1 VPYWYIILILISLG
15 LSAFFSSAESAFLA
29 LQNTPRLQHLV
40 STGDAKAL
48 RIQQMLNSPERLL
61 ATILL
66 GNNLVNILFASL
78 VTMLVMDFIADELVG
93 VIVATVLGTAVLLVF
108 GEVIPKAFAVRNSEK
123 VAFVYA
129 RPLKVVEKAFFP
141 VIVSIQFVSRTIL
154 VRQVEGAGDSPSIT
168 EGELR
173 TLIDIGEAEGAFEP
187 EEVELLE
194 NVFRFGDRQA
204 REVMTPRTEIVFVE
218 QESTLEMFLKVY
230 AENSHTRFPVYKDE
244 TENIT
249 GIISSKDILQS
260 ISGKGINLKNV
271 ITKELRPAYF
281 FPETKQISELF
292 QDMRMSG
299 SQIAII
305 VDEFGGVAGLVT
317 LKKLLTEL
325 AGPVGEEGEAPEED
339 YEAID
344 EFTFQVDGSMDIDEA
359 KEAFGIDLPHGD
371 FETVAGFVL
380 DYLGHIPVVG
390 EQFEFDQIKLEVL
403 EMRKFKVESIRLI
416 KPFSAK
422 DTSTGIN

>member
-1 VPYWYIILILISLG
+1 MPYWYIILILISLG
-15 LSAFFSSAESAFLA
+15 LSAFFSSAESAFLT

-40 STGDAKAL
+40 STGDLKAQ
-48 RIQQMLNSPERLL
+48 RVQKMLSRPERLL

-78 VTMLVMDFIADELVG
+78 VTMLVMDFMEDQFLG
-93 VIVATVLGTAVLLVF
+93 VIVATILGTAVLLVF
-108 GEVIPKAFAVRNSEK
+108 GEVIPKAFAIRNPEK

-129 RPLKVVEKAFFP
+129 RPLKLVETVFYP

-154 VRQVEGAGDSPSIT
+154 IRKVEDESEVPSIT

-187 EEVELLE
+187 EEAELLE

-218 QESTLEMFLKVY
+218 QKSTLEHFLKIY
-230 AENSHTRFPVYKDE
+230 GENSHTRFPVYQDE
-244 TENIT
+244 TENVT
-249 GIISSKDILQS
+249 GVISAKDVLNS
-260 ISGKGINLKNV
+260 IAGNGINMKKV
-271 ITKELRPAYF
+271 IAKDLRPADF
-281 FPETKQISELF
+281 FPETKRISELF

-305 VDEFGGVAGLVT
+305 VDEFGGIAGLVT

-325 AGPVGEEGEAPEED
+325 AGPVGEEGEAPEEE

-344 EFTFQVDGSMDIDEA
+344 EFTFQVDGGMDIDEA
-359 KEAFGIDLPHGD
+359 KEAFDIDLPKGD

-380 DYLGHIPVVG
+380 DHLGHIPVAG
-390 EQFEFDQIKLEVL
+390 EQFEFDQIKVEVL

-416 KPFSAK
+416 KPFNVKGNLTDA
-422 DTSTGIN
+422 

>member
-15 LSAFFSSAESAFLA
+15 LSAFFSSAESAFLT

-40 STGDAKAL
+40 STGDLKAL
-48 RIQQMLNSPERLL
+48 RVQKMLSSPERLL

-78 VTMLVMDFIADELVG
+78 VTMLVMDFMDDELVG
-93 VIVATVLGTAVLLVF
+93 VIVATILGTIVLLIF

-123 VAFVYA
+123 VALVYA
-129 RPLKVVEKAFFP
+129 RPLKLVETAFYP
-141 VIVSIQFVSRTIL
+141 VIVSIQFVSRAIL
-154 VRQVEGAGDSPSIT
+154 IRKVEDESEGPSIT

-187 EEVELLE
+187 EEAELLE

-218 QESTLEMFLKVY
+218 QKSTLEQFLKVY
-230 AENSHTRFPVYKDE
+230 TENSHTRFPVYQDE
-244 TENIT
+244 TENVT
-249 GIISSKDILQS
+249 GVISSKDILNS
-260 ISGKGINLKNV
+260 IAGNGINMQKV
-271 ITKELRPAYF
+271 ITKDLRPAYF
-281 FPETKQISELF
+281 FPETKRISELF

-305 VDEFGGVAGLVT
+305 VDEFGGIAGLVT

-325 AGPVGEEGEAPEED
+325 AGPVGEEGEAPEEE

-344 EFTFQVDGSMDIDEA
+344 EFTFQVDGGMDIDEA
-359 KEAFGIDLPHGD
+359 KEAFEIDLPTGD

-380 DYLGHIPVVG
+380 DHLGHIPVAG
-390 EQFEFDQIKLEVL
+390 EQFEFDQIKVEVL

-416 KPFSAK
+416 KPFNVK
-422 DTSTGIN
+422 GKRTDT

>member
-1 VPYWYIILILISLG
+1 
-15 LSAFFSSAESAFLA
+15 
-29 LQNTPRLQHLV
+29 
-40 STGDAKAL
+40 
-48 RIQQMLNSPERLL
+48 
-61 ATILL
+61 
-66 GNNLVNILFASL
+66 
-78 VTMLVMDFIADELVG
+78 MDFIKDELVG
-93 VIVATVLGTAVLLVF
+93 VIVATVLGTAVLLIF

-129 RPLKVVEKAFFP
+129 RPLKIVEIAFYP
-141 VIVSIQFVSRTIL
+141 IIVSIQFVSRTIL
-154 VRQVEGAGDSPSIT
+154 VRQIEDTGDPPSIT

-187 EEVELLE
+187 EEAELLE

-218 QESTLEMFLKVY
+218 QESTLQDFLKVY
-230 AENSHTRFPVYKDE
+230 AENSHTRFPVFQDE
-244 TENIT
+244 TENVT

-260 ISGKGINLKNV
+260 ISGNGVNMEKV

-281 FPETKQISELF
+281 FPETKRISELF

-325 AGPVGEEGEAPEED
+325 AGPVGEEGEAPEEE

-359 KEAFGIDLPHGD
+359 QEAFAIDLPHGD
-371 FETVAGFVL
+371 FETVAGLVL
-380 DYLGHIPVVG
+380 DHLGHIPVVG
-390 EQFEFDQIKLEVL
+390 EQFEFNQVKVEVL

-416 KPFSAK
+416 KPFSSK
-422 DTSTGIN
+422 GKLTETN

>member
-1 VPYWYIILILISLG
+1 MV
-15 LSAFFSSAESAFLA
+15 SS
-29 LQNTPRLQHLV
+29 
-40 STGDAKAL
+40 GDSKAL
-48 RIQQMLNSPERLL
+48 RIQQMLSSPERLL

-78 VTMLVMDFIADELVG
+78 VTMLVMDFIKDELVG
-93 VIVATVLGTAVLLVF
+93 VIVATVLGTAVLLIF

-129 RPLKVVEKAFFP
+129 RPLKIVEIAFYP
-141 VIVSIQFVSRTIL
+141 IIVSIQFVSRTIL
-154 VRQVEGAGDSPSIT
+154 VRQIEDTGDPPSIT

-187 EEVELLE
+187 EEAELLE

-218 QESTLEMFLKVY
+218 QESTLQDFLKVY
-230 AENSHTRFPVYKDE
+230 AENSHTRFPVFQDE
-244 TENIT
+244 TENVT

-260 ISGKGINLKNV
+260 ISGNGINMEKV

-281 FPETKQISELF
+281 FPETKRISELF

-325 AGPVGEEGEAPEED
+325 AGPVGEEGEAPEEE

-359 KEAFGIDLPHGD
+359 QEAFAIDLPHGD

-380 DYLGHIPVVG
+380 DHLGHIPVVG
-390 EQFEFDQIKLEVL
+390 EQFEFNQVKVEVL

-416 KPFSAK
+416 KPFSSK
-422 DTSTGIN
+422 GKLTETN

>member
-15 LSAFFSSAESAFLA
+15 FSAFFSSAESAFLA

-40 STGDAKAL
+40 SSGDSKAL
-48 RIQQMLNSPERLL
+48 RIQQMLSSPERLL

-78 VTMLVMDFIADELVG
+78 VTMLVMDFIKDELVG
-93 VIVATVLGTAVLLVF
+93 VIVATVLGTAVLLIF

-129 RPLKVVEKAFFP
+129 RPLKIVEIAFYP
-141 VIVSIQFVSRTIL
+141 IIVSIQFVSRTIL
-154 VRQVEGAGDSPSIT
+154 VRQIEDTGDPPSIT

-173 TLIDIGEAEGAFEP
+173 TLIDIGEAEGAFDP
-187 EEVELLE
+187 EEAELLE

-218 QESTLEMFLKVY
+218 QESTLQDFLKVY
-230 AENSHTRFPVYKDE
+230 AENSHTRFPVFQDE
-244 TENIT
+244 TENVT

-260 ISGKGINLKNV
+260 ISGNGVNMEKV

-281 FPETKQISELF
+281 FPETKRISELF

-325 AGPVGEEGEAPEED
+325 AGPVGEEGEAPEEE

-359 KEAFGIDLPHGD
+359 QEAFAIDLPHGD

-380 DYLGHIPVVG
+380 DHLGHIPVVG
-390 EQFEFDQIKLEVL
+390 EQFEFNQVKVEVL

-416 KPFSAK
+416 KPFSSK
-422 DTSTGIN
+422 GKLTETN

>member
-1 VPYWYIILILISLG
+1 MV
-15 LSAFFSSAESAFLA
+15 SS
-29 LQNTPRLQHLV
+29 
-40 STGDAKAL
+40 GDSKAL
-48 RIQQMLNSPERLL
+48 RIQQMLSSPERLL

-78 VTMLVMDFIADELVG
+78 VTMLVMDFIKDELVG
-93 VIVATVLGTAVLLVF
+93 VIVATVLGTAVLLIF

-129 RPLKVVEKAFFP
+129 RPLKIVEIAFYP
-141 VIVSIQFVSRTIL
+141 IIVSIQFVSRTIL
-154 VRQVEGAGDSPSIT
+154 VRQIEDTGDPPSIT

-187 EEVELLE
+187 EEAELLE

-218 QESTLEMFLKVY
+218 QESTLQDFLKVY
-230 AENSHTRFPVYKDE
+230 AENSHTRFPVFQDE
-244 TENIT
+244 TENVT

-260 ISGKGINLKNV
+260 ISGNGINMEKV

-281 FPETKQISELF
+281 FPETKRISELF

-305 VDEFGGVAGLVT
+305 VDEFGGGAGLVT

-325 AGPVGEEGEAPEED
+325 AGPVGEEGEAPEEE

-359 KEAFGIDLPHGD
+359 QEAFAIDLPHGD

-380 DYLGHIPVVG
+380 DHLGHIPVVG
-390 EQFEFDQIKLEVL
+390 EQFEFNQVKVEVL

-416 KPFSAK
+416 KPFSSK
-422 DTSTGIN
+422 GKLTETN

>member
-1 VPYWYIILILISLG
+1 MA

-40 STGDAKAL
+40 STGDLKAL
-48 RIQQMLNSPERLL
+48 RVQKMLNSPERLL

-78 VTMLVMDFIADELVG
+78 VTMLVMDFMEDELFG
-93 VIVATVLGTAVLLVF
+93 VIVATVLGTAALLIF
-108 GEVIPKAFAVRNSEK
+108 GEVIPKAFAIRNSEK

-129 RPLKVVEKAFFP
+129 RPLKVVETAFYP
-141 VIVSIQFVSRTIL
+141 VIVGIQFVSRTIL
-154 VRQVEGAGDSPSIT
+154 VRQVEHESESPSIT
-168 EGELR
+168 EGEIR

-187 EEVELLE
+187 EEAELLE

-218 QESTLEMFLKVY
+218 QDSTVEQFLNVY
-230 AENSHTRFPVYKDE
+230 AENSHTRFPVYQGE
-244 TENIT
+244 TENVT
-249 GIISSKDILQS
+249 GIISSKDILKS
-260 ISGKGINLKNV
+260 ISGNSIEMRKV
-271 ITKELRPAYF
+271 ITKQLRPAYF
-281 FPETKQISELF
+281 FPETKRISELF

-305 VDEFGGVAGLVT
+305 VDEFGGIAGLVT

-325 AGPVGEEGEAPEED
+325 AGPVGEDGEAPEEE
-339 YEAID
+339 YEAIN

-359 KEAFGIDLPHGD
+359 KEAFEIDLPNGD

-380 DYLGHIPVVG
+380 DHLGHIPVAG
-390 EQFEFDQIKLEVL
+390 EQFEFNQIKVEVL

-416 KPFSAK
+416 KPFNGKSKLAENK
-422 DTSTGIN
+422 